1 MRDVVHQYMTDPNP
15 FILFGLDHIIG
26 TIVFFG
32 LWIWLPTYAKNNLTK
47 SRQEQLGIVLGL
59 IVMSNYLAWVGLEA
73 IAGTF
78 DSKLHLP
85 FHLCRFANLAIP
97 FVMIW
102 KKERLFQVLYFWGM
116 SGMLQGAI
124 TPDVTHGFPHFHYFR
139 FFIGHNG
146 MVLVLIYAIV
156 VFNLRPTLKGLWDS
170 FLALNAFLV
179 FAAIVNLILDS
190 NYFWI
195 CGKPPTASLL
205 DYLGPWPWYILMAEF
220 VALLHN
226 LVAYAPFYFFNKRI
240 HS

>member
-1 MRDVVHQYMTDPNP
+1 
-15 FILFGLDHIIG
+15 
-26 TIVFFG
+26 
-32 LWIWLPTYAKNNLTK
+32 
-47 SRQEQLGIVLGL
+47 
-59 IVMSNYLAWVGLEA
+59 
-73 IAGTF
+73 
-78 DSKLHLP
+78 
-85 FHLCRFANLAIP
+85 
-97 FVMIW
+97 
-102 KKERLFQVLYFWGM
+102 
-116 SGMLQGAI
+116 MLQGAI

-156 VFNLRPTLKGLWDS
+156 VFDLRPTLKGLWDS

-220 VALLHN
+220 IALLHY
-226 LVAYAPFYFFNKRI
+226 LVAYAPFYFFNKRS